1 MRRSR
6 RSCSVAETVATTE
19 RLVLRTEAE
28 GDLAAWLERANT
40 PEVLAFLG
48 GPKSPAK
55 VAESFARMREAHVEG
70 RPSFYMMALK
80 DGGELVG
87 RCGLA
92 TIDPEQA
99 PDGLRGQI
107 QIGWTVCPEH
117 WGKGYASE
125 AARAWLAIAFENH
138 AAPAV
143 YGQTS
148 ERNAASWRIMQ
159 KLGMRRLAE
168 LDYEDPDYPPEDN
181 PTMVWGITREEW
193 QQ

>member
-1 MRRSR
+1 M
-6 RSCSVAETVATTE
+6 AEIVATTE

-28 GDLAAWLERANT
+28 GDRAVYLAHMNT
-40 PEVLAFLG
+40 PENLQFLG
-48 GPKSPAK
+48 GVQGEEK
-55 VAESFARMREAHVEG
+55 VAESFEKMRIASAEG
-70 RPSFYMMALK
+70 RPSFYIVALK
-80 DGGELVG
+80 DAQEMIG

-92 TIDPEQA
+92 TIDPPEA
-99 PDGLRGQI
+99 PAALRGQM
-107 QIGWTVCPEH
+107 QIGWGLRPDRQGH
-117 WGKGYASE
+117 GYAAE
-125 AARAWLAIAFENH
+125 AARAALAMAFERH
-138 AAPAV
+138 QAPVV

-148 ERNAASWRIMQ
+148 ERNVRSWRLME

>member
-1 MRRSR
+1 
-6 RSCSVAETVATTE
+6 VAETFATTE
-19 RLVLRTEAE
+19 RLVLRSEAE
-28 GDLAAWLERANT
+28 GDLALWLEHVNT

-48 GPKSPAK
+48 GPQSPEK
-55 VAESFARMREAHVEG
+55 IAESFDRMREAQAQG

-80 DGGELVG
+80 DGGEMVG

-99 PDGLRGQI
+99 PDALRGQI
-107 QIGWTVCPEH
+107 QIGWTVCPDH

-125 AARAWLAIAFENH
+125 AARMWLAIAFERH
-138 AAPAV
+138 DAPAV
-143 YGQTS
+143 YAQTS
-148 ERNAASWRIMQ
+148 ERNKASWRIMQ

-181 PTMVWGITREEW
+181 PTMVWGITRQEW

>member
-1 MRRSR
+1 M
-6 RSCSVAETVATTE
+6 V
-19 RLVLRTEAE
+19 
-28 GDLAAWLERANT
+28 
-40 PEVLAFLG
+40 
-48 GPKSPAK
+48 
-55 VAESFARMREAHVEG
+55 
-70 RPSFYMMALK
+70 ALK

-99 PDGLRGQI
+99 PDVLRGQI
-107 QIGWTVCPEH
+107 QIGWTVCPDQ

-125 AARAWLAIAFENH
+125 AARAWLAIAFERH
-138 AAPAV
+138 DAPAV

-148 ERNAASWRIMQ
+148 ERNVASWRVMQ

-181 PTMVWGITREEW
+181 PTMGWGITREEW